1 MARVRNRKRRGS
13 AIELNACCAGKIGA
27 GQCDASSHLPARR
40 GNRRNRRRC
49 HAYREI
55 AGRRRRPLR
64 RHNRN
69 LSRHCRARD
78 RRRHACRAHRRKCR
92 RGNSAN
98 RNRSRTVQI
107 CPCYRN
113 GSPHCAARRAEAR
126 NGGSLC
132 WLRRCRAYSAATASC
147 GQHGKRQQNGAD
159 RNFVSPRTK
168 LARFALASALPKQ
181 HGAHPFAQA
190 SAGAERIAKLH
201 TVLRCAARYRTL
213 PRRIALRSTGKHLH
227 QGTVFVQR
235 IMSGKLVASHARHSH
250 TAQLTLRS
258 SSIYRWIYITAAAPN
273 IMPEK
278 ISATTPATNHL
289 EIRDDSRSTPS
300 AVTRAATHAALSL
313 KPPLISR
320 RDATLGTPAATLP
333 TKL

>member
-27 GQCDASSHLPARR
+27 GQCDACSHLPARR
-40 GNRRNRRRC
+40 GDRRNRRRC
-49 HAYREI
+49 HAHREV
-55 AGRRRRPLR
+55 AGRRRRSLR

-69 LSRHCRARD
+69 LSRHRCAR
-78 RRRHACRAHRRKCR
+78 HRKCC
-92 RGNSAN
+92 RGDSAN

-132 WLRRCRAYSAATASC
+132 CLRRCRAGSAATASC
-147 GQHGKRQQNGAD
+147 NQRGKRQQNGAD

-289 EIRDDSRSTPS
+289 EIRDDSRATPS
-300 AVTRAATHAALSL
+300 AVTRAPTDTALSL